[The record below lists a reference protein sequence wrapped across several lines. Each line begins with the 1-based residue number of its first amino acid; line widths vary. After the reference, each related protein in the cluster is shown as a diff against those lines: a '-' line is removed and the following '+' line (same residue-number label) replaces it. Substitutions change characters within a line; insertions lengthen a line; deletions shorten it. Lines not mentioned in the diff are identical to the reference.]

1 MRRLLAL
8 ALAAV
13 LAAALL
19 GALGSRPGSAG
30 ALPAGPTAVATEAQ
44 TGDPAGDPAADPDG
58 DASTDDEPVP
68 GGDIIPQPNS
78 GREPTEAG
86 DRGGALQGLVF
97 VLILAGLG
105 TILGLA
111 IRGSRTARRR
121 SATAAGGDRRPAAPS
136 PIADVLGPADDNP
149 ADDPADDD
157 AADSSAGRPGA
168 DQPSGA

>member
-1 MRRLLAL
+1 
-8 ALAAV
+8 
-13 LAAALL
+13 
-19 GALGSRPGSAG
+19 
-30 ALPAGPTAVATEAQ
+30 VATEAQ

-149 ADDPADDD
+149 ADDIPADDG
-157 AADSSAGRPGA
+157 ADDDPADNSAGRPGA